1 MYRIPS
7 TLNGDLDYT
16 QSLIDQFKTGE
27 IQAGQLKSNRVPMG
41 IYEQR
46 KNQHY
51 MLRLRCAGGLVT
63 PEQLA
68 KIAFVGHQLST
79 SHLHVT
85 TRQEIQI
92 HNVDIEDAIP
102 ALKKLEKVGISS
114 AGGGGNTVRNMMVD
128 DRSGLTADE
137 EFDVYP
143 YVEELTS
150 RLIAE
155 KDSFT
160 MPRKYKVA
168 IDTSVA
174 TANYSY
180 IADLGLQARIKDGQR
195 GFRVLIAGSAASNAH
210 TGWEVFDFLPEK
222 DLYRAAKA
230 LKNWFHKYGN
240 RRNRHKARMRYV
252 FYKYGTEEAKRLY
265 LEEFEEL
272 KKDGSIDFEASAL
285 PLEHHKPSF
294 SPLGEKE
301 VKSEERRVKNSNP
314 LGVPADLQSDGKQG
328 TSKNEIIDVEAFETW
343 KRRYAHK
350 QTNAEGLKENLWYAY
365 IPLRHGN
372 NSTDFFAEVAEYL
385 GNYGNDV
392 IRFTKKEQIQV
403 RNIPEEYLTNIYAF
417 FKKLGVYQI
426 DYPVVVTN
434 LTCCTGADTCR
445 LGICLPKGAID
456 GIAKQLLDSDLNLD
470 AIPDFELRMNGCTNI
485 CALATWGDLGFS
497 GRVGRV
503 GDDPYPAYTIWLP
516 VKGKHEIDLQQG
528 YIAAKKIP
536 AFVEDYLRDVI
547 AEQANYADY
556 YEYVAK
562 RGVNIVKDLIAKY
575 KEVAPYSEK
584 PDTFFD
590 FGDDEKFSLIK
601 YGKAECSAGL
611 FDIIEIDQDTIREK
625 RKEVEQ
631 LLENTPQGVPAD
643 LQSAG
648 KQAISGGSKVPA
660 DLKSDGKQGT
670 SKIEKLLHDIV
681 FSENRMLLVT
691 RGLDPRTDEDVYQ
704 GFEKEFIAAGIIP
717 QKFKVLTEKAR
728 NNESLI
734 SEKPLIDELAD
745 LLNDL
750 YQNMDDS
757 LQFKLPA
764 AQSPTDN
771 TDNTDSKEKSAES
784 AKSARPKNGSEKEE
798 KSVSSV
804 KSVGQKTGS
813 EKEEKSVSSVK
824 SVGQKNTSE
833 KEQKS
838 VSSVKSARQ
847 KNTSE
852 KEQKSSAGE
861 PEAISPDVKK
871 DFRGVMCPM
880 NFVKT
885 KIALTPMQSG
895 QILEILLDDGAPI
908 ENVPGSVKNE
918 GHTILST
925 EKVENYWKV
934 LIKKK

>member
-16 QSLIDQFKTGE
+16 QSLIDQFKAGE

-272 KKDGSIDFEASAL
+272 KKDGSIDFEAPAL
-285 PLEHHKPSF
+285 PLEHHKPNF
-294 SPLGEKE
+294 PPLKA
-301 VKSEERRVKNSNP
+301 P
-314 LGVPADLQSDGKQG
+314 TD
-328 TSKNEIIDVEAFETW
+328 FETW

-456 GIAKQLLDSDLNLD
+456 GIAKQLLNSNLNLD

-503 GDDPYPAYTIWLP
+503 GDAPYPAYTIWLP

-547 AEQANYADY
+547 AEQTNYADY
-556 YEYVAK
+556 YDYVAK
-562 RGVNIVKDLIAKY
+562 RGVNIVKELIAKY
-575 KEVAPYSEK
+575 KEVAPYSEE

-625 RKEVEQ
+625 RKEVE
-631 LLENTPQGVPAD
+631 LLMGNIPQGVPAD
-643 LQSAG
+643 LQS
-648 KQAISGGSKVPA
+648 
-660 DLKSDGKQGT
+660 DGKQET

-717 QKFKVLTEKAR
+717 QKFKVLTDKAR
-728 NNESLI
+728 NSESLI
-734 SEKPLIDELAD
+734 AEKPLIDELAN

-757 LQFKLPA
+757 LQFKFPA
-764 AQSPTDN
+764 VQSPTDF

-784 AKSARPKNGSEKEE
+784 NSEEEESVSFVKSA
-798 KSVSSV
+798 
-804 KSVGQKTGS
+804 GQKNRS
-813 EKEEKSVSSVK
+813 EDEEKSVSSVK

-833 KEQKS
+833 NE
-838 VSSVKSARQ
+838 
-847 KNTSE
+847 E
-852 KEQKSSAGE
+852 KESAE
-861 PEAISPDVKK
+861 SAAISPDVKK

-895 QILEILLDDGAPI
+895 QILEVLLDDGAPI

>member
-16 QSLIDQFKTGE
+16 QSLIDQFKAGE

-265 LEEFEEL
+265 LEDFEEL
-272 KKDGSIDFEASAL
+272 KKDGSIDFEAPAL

-294 SPLGEKE
+294 SPLSEKE
-301 VKSEERRVKNSNP
+301 VKSEERRVNNS
-314 LGVPADLQSDGKQG
+314 SDFFD
-328 TSKNEIIDVEAFETW
+328 SEAFETW

-456 GIAKQLLDSDLNLD
+456 GIAKQLLNSNLNLD

-556 YEYVAK
+556 YDYVAK
-562 RGVNIVKDLIAKY
+562 RGVNIVKELIAKY
-575 KEVAPYSEK
+575 KEVAPYSEE

-625 RKEVEQ
+625 RKEVE
-631 LLENTPQGVPAD
+631 LLMGNTPQGVPAD
-643 LQSAG
+643 LQSDG
-648 KQAISGGSKVPA
+648 KQAI
-660 DLKSDGKQGT
+660 

-691 RGLDPRTDEDVYQ
+691 RGLDPRTDEDVYN

-717 QKFKVLTEKAR
+717 QKFKVLTDKAR

-734 SEKPLIDELAD
+734 EQKPLIDELAD

-757 LQFKLPA
+757 LQFKLTA
-764 AQSPTDN
+764 
-771 TDNTDSKEKSAES
+771 EKTPVEQVA
-784 AKSARPKNGSEKEE
+784 EE
-798 KSVSSV
+798 KNA
-804 KSVGQKTGS
+804 
-813 EKEEKSVSSVK
+813 EEKAPTEQVSE
-824 SVGQKNTSE
+824 E
-833 KEQKS
+833 KAPAEKA
-838 VSSVKSARQ
+838 SAAEE
-847 KNTSE
+847 TE
-852 KEQKSSAGE
+852 T
-861 PEAISPDVKK
+861 IVPDVKK
-871 DFRGVMCPM
+871 DFRSVMCPM

>member
-16 QSLIDQFKTGE
+16 QSLIDQFKAGE

-63 PEQLA
+63 PKQLA

-265 LEEFEEL
+265 LEEFKEL
-272 KKDGSIDFEASAL
+272 KKDGSIDFKAPAL
-285 PLEHHKPSF
+285 PLEHHKPNF
-294 SPLGEKE
+294 PPLKA
-301 VKSEERRVKNSNP
+301 P
-314 LGVPADLQSDGKQG
+314 TD
-328 TSKNEIIDVEAFETW
+328 FETW

-456 GIAKQLLDSDLNLD
+456 GIAKQLLNSNLNLD

-556 YEYVAK
+556 YDYVAK

-575 KEVAPYSEK
+575 KEVAPYSEE

-625 RKEVEQ
+625 RKEVE
-631 LLENTPQGVPAD
+631 LLMKNIPQGVSAD
-643 LQSAG
+643 LQADG
-648 KQAISGGSKVPA
+648 KQA
-660 DLKSDGKQGT
+660 T

-691 RGLDPRTDEDVYQ
+691 RGLDPRTDEDVYN

-717 QKFKVLTEKAR
+717 QKFKVLTDKAR

-734 SEKPLIDELAD
+734 EQKPLIDELAD

-764 AQSPTDN
+764 
-771 TDNTDSKEKSAES
+771 EKTPVEQVA
-784 AKSARPKNGSEKEE
+784 EE
-798 KSVSSV
+798 KNA
-804 KSVGQKTGS
+804 
-813 EKEEKSVSSVK
+813 EEKAPAEQVSE
-824 SVGQKNTSE
+824 E
-833 KEQKS
+833 KAPAEKA
-838 VSSVKSARQ
+838 SAAEE
-847 KNTSE
+847 TE
-852 KEQKSSAGE
+852 T
-861 PEAISPDVKK
+861 IVPDVKK

>member
-16 QSLIDQFKTGE
+16 QSLIDQFKAGE

-265 LEEFEEL
+265 LEEFKEL
-272 KKDGSIDFEASAL
+272 KKDGSIDFEAPAL
-285 PLEHHKPSF
+285 PLEHHKPNF
-294 SPLGEKE
+294 PPLKA
-301 VKSEERRVKNSNP
+301 P
-314 LGVPADLQSDGKQG
+314 TD
-328 TSKNEIIDVEAFETW
+328 FETW

-456 GIAKQLLDSDLNLD
+456 GIAKQLLNSDLNLD

-556 YEYVAK
+556 YDYVAK
-562 RGVNIVKDLIAKY
+562 RGVDIVKELIAKY
-575 KEVAPYSEK
+575 KEVAPYSEE

-625 RKEVEQ
+625 RKEVE
-631 LLENTPQGVPAD
+631 LLMGNIPLGVTAD
-643 LQSAG
+643 LQS
-648 KQAISGGSKVPA
+648 
-660 DLKSDGKQGT
+660 DGKQNTG
-670 SKIEKLLHDIV
+670 KIEKLLHDIV

-691 RGLDPRTDEDVYQ
+691 RGLDPRTDEDVYN

-717 QKFKVLTEKAR
+717 QKFKVLTDKAR

-734 SEKPLIDELAD
+734 EQKPLIDELAD

-764 AQSPTDN
+764 
-771 TDNTDSKEKSAES
+771 EKTPVEQDA
-784 AKSARPKNGSEKEE
+784 EE
-798 KSVSSV
+798 KNA
-804 KSVGQKTGS
+804 
-813 EKEEKSVSSVK
+813 EEKAPAEQVSE
-824 SVGQKNTSE
+824 E
-833 KEQKS
+833 KAPAEKA
-838 VSSVKSARQ
+838 SAAEE
-847 KNTSE
+847 TE
-852 KEQKSSAGE
+852 TIA
-861 PEAISPDVKK
+861 PDVKK

>member
-16 QSLIDQFKTGE
+16 QSLIDQFKAGE

-272 KKDGSIDFEASAL
+272 KKDGSIDFEAPAL
-285 PLEHHKPSF
+285 PLEHHKPNF
-294 SPLGEKE
+294 PPLKA
-301 VKSEERRVKNSNP
+301 P
-314 LGVPADLQSDGKQG
+314 TD
-328 TSKNEIIDVEAFETW
+328 FETW
-343 KRRYAHK
+343 KHRYAHK

-575 KEVAPYSEK
+575 KEIAPYSEE

-631 LLENTPQGVPAD
+631 LL
-643 LQSAG
+643 
-648 KQAISGGSKVPA
+648 
-660 DLKSDGKQGT
+660 SDGKQNT
-670 SKIEKLLHDIV
+670 DKIEKLLHDIV

-691 RGLDPRTDEDVYQ
+691 RGLDPRTDEDVYN

-717 QKFKVLTEKAR
+717 QKFKVLTDKAR

-734 SEKPLIDELAD
+734 EQKPLIDELAD
-745 LLNDL
+745 LLNNL

-764 AQSPTDN
+764 
-771 TDNTDSKEKSAES
+771 EKTPVEQVS
-784 AKSARPKNGSEKEE
+784 EE
-798 KSVSSV
+798 KAPA
-804 KSVGQKTGS
+804 
-813 EKEEKSVSSVK
+813 EKASAAEETETFV
-824 SVGQKNTSE
+824 
-833 KEQKS
+833 
-838 VSSVKSARQ
+838 
-847 KNTSE
+847 
-852 KEQKSSAGE
+852 
-861 PEAISPDVKK
+861 PDVKK

>member
-16 QSLIDQFKTGE
+16 QSLIDQFKAGE

-150 RLIAE
+150 RLIDE

-272 KKDGSIDFEASAL
+272 KKDGSIDFEAPAL
-285 PLEHHKPSF
+285 PLEHHKPGF
-294 SPLGEKE
+294 SPLSEKEVKSGLKE
-301 VKSEERRVKNSNP
+301 VKSEERRVNNS
-314 LGVPADLQSDGKQG
+314 SDFFD
-328 TSKNEIIDVEAFETW
+328 SEAFETW

-456 GIAKQLLDSDLNLD
+456 GIAKQLLNSDLNLD

-503 GDDPYPAYTIWLP
+503 GDDPYPAYTVWLP
-516 VKGKHEIDLQQG
+516 TKGKHEIDLQQG

-562 RGVNIVKDLIAKY
+562 RGVNIVKELIAKY
-575 KEVAPYSEK
+575 KEIAPYSEE

-631 LLENTPQGVPAD
+631 LLSEGKQAVPAD
-643 LQSAG
+643 L
-648 KQAISGGSKVPA
+648 P
-660 DLKSDGKQGT
+660 SDGKQNT

-691 RGLDPRTDEDVYQ
+691 RGLDPRTDEDVYH

-717 QKFKVLTEKAR
+717 QKFKVLTDKAR

-764 AQSPTDN
+764 ALSPTDFTDN
-771 TDNTDSKEKSAES
+771 TDNTDLKGKSAES
-784 AKSARPKNGSEKEE
+784 AKSARPKNGSEN
-798 KSVSSV
+798 
-804 KSVGQKTGS
+804 
-813 EKEEKSVSSVK
+813 EEKSVSSVK
-824 SVGQKNTSE
+824 SVGQKNGSE
-833 KEQKS
+833 ISQDE
-838 VSSVKSARQ
+838 
-847 KNTSE
+847 
-852 KEQKSSAGE
+852 SAGE
-861 PEAISPDVKK
+861 SALSPDVKK

-934 LIKKK
+934 LIRKK

>member
-1 MYRIPS
+1 
-7 TLNGDLDYT
+7 
-16 QSLIDQFKTGE
+16 
-27 IQAGQLKSNRVPMG
+27 
-41 IYEQR
+41 
-46 KNQHY
+46 
-51 MLRLRCAGGLVT
+51 
-63 PEQLA
+63 
-68 KIAFVGHQLST
+68 
-79 SHLHVT
+79 
-85 TRQEIQI
+85 
-92 HNVDIEDAIP
+92 
-102 ALKKLEKVGISS
+102 
-114 AGGGGNTVRNMMVD
+114 
-128 DRSGLTADE
+128 
-137 EFDVYP
+137 
-143 YVEELTS
+143 
-150 RLIAE
+150 
-155 KDSFT
+155 
-160 MPRKYKVA
+160 
-168 IDTSVA
+168 
-174 TANYSY
+174 
-180 IADLGLQARIKDGQR
+180 
-195 GFRVLIAGSAASNAH
+195 
-210 TGWEVFDFLPEK
+210 
-222 DLYRAAKA
+222 
-230 LKNWFHKYGN
+230 
-240 RRNRHKARMRYV
+240 MRYV

-272 KKDGSIDFEASAL
+272 KKDGSIDFEAPAL

-294 SPLGEKE
+294 SPLDA
-301 VKSEERRVKNSNP
+301 P
-314 LGVPADLQSDGKQG
+314 TD
-328 TSKNEIIDVEAFETW
+328 FETW

-536 AFVEDYLRDVI
+536 AFVVDYLRDVI

-556 YEYVAK
+556 YDYVAK

-575 KEVAPYSEK
+575 KEVAPYSEE

-631 LLENTPQGVPAD
+631 LED
-643 LQSAG
+643 
-648 KQAISGGSKVPA
+648 
-660 DLKSDGKQGT
+660 T

-691 RGLDPRTDEDVYQ
+691 RGLDPRTDDDVYN

-717 QKFKVLTEKAR
+717 KKFKVLTDKAR

-764 AQSPTDN
+764 AQSPTDF

-784 AKSARPKNGSEKEE
+784 ARP
-798 KSVSSV
+798 
-804 KSVGQKTGS
+804 KTGS
-813 EKEEKSVSSVK
+813 ENEEKSVSSVK

-833 KEQKS
+833 
-838 VSSVKSARQ
+838 
-847 KNTSE
+847 N
-852 KEQKSSAGE
+852 EQKSSAGE
-861 PEAISPDVKK
+861 PETISPDVKK

>member
-7 TLNGDLDYT
+7 TLKGDLDYT
-16 QSLIDQFKTGE
+16 QSLIDQFKAGE

-63 PEQLA
+63 PKQLA

-92 HNVDIEDAIP
+92 HNVDIEDAVP
-102 ALKKLEKVGISS
+102 ALRKLEKIGISS

-128 DRSGLTADE
+128 DQSGLTAEE

-168 IDTSVA
+168 IDTSVD

-180 IADLGLQARIKDGQR
+180 IADLGLQARIKDGKR

-265 LEEFEEL
+265 LEEFEAL
-272 KKDGSIDFEASAL
+272 KKDPSIDFVAPAL

-301 VKSEERRVKNSNP
+301 GNNANTYFDR
-314 LGVPADLQSDGKQG
+314 
-328 TSKNEIIDVEAFETW
+328 EAFATW

-403 RNIPEEYLTNIYAF
+403 RNIPEEYLPDIYSF
-417 FKKLGVYQI
+417 FKKLGVYQV

-456 GIAKQLLDSDLNLD
+456 AIAKQLLNSDLNLD
-470 AIPDFELRMNGCTNI
+470 TIPDFELRMNGCTNI

-503 GDDPYPAYTIWLP
+503 GDDPYPAYTVWLP

-547 AEQANYADY
+547 QEQANYADY
-556 YEYVAK
+556 YDYVAK
-562 RGVNIVKDLIAKY
+562 RGAGFIKKLIAKY
-575 KEVAPYSEK
+575 KEIAPFTEE
-584 PDTFFD
+584 PDTFYD

-625 RKEVEQ
+625 LGEIDKI
-631 LLENTPQGVPAD
+631 LGND
-643 LQSAG
+643 
-648 KQAISGGSKVPA
+648 
-660 DLKSDGKQGT
+660 KSHTDHTNLTDIVNEEDAK
-670 SKIEKLLHDIV
+670 KIEKLLHDIV

-691 RGLDPRTDEDVYQ
+691 RGLDPRTDENVYQ
-704 GFEKEFIAAGIIP
+704 GFEKKFIGAGIIP

-728 NNESLI
+728 NNNSLI
-734 SEKPLIDELAD
+734 AEKPLIDELAQ

-757 LQFKLPA
+757 LQFKLPSDSS
-764 AQSPTDN
+764 QTDAK
-771 TDNTDSKEKSAES
+771 DSKEKDNQ
-784 AKSARPKNGSEKEE
+784 KEK
-798 KSVSSV
+798 SV
-804 KSVGQKTGS
+804 KSVCVS
-813 EKEEKSVSSVK
+813 ESKNANDKSVSSVK
-824 SVGQKNTSE
+824 SVGQKNGSENEE
-833 KEQKS
+833 KE
-838 VSSVKSARQ
+838 SA
-847 KNTSE
+847 E
-852 KEQKSSAGE
+852 SA
-861 PEAISPDVKK
+861 AISPDVKK

-885 KIALTPMQSG
+885 KIALTPMKSG

-908 ENVPGSVKNE
+908 ENVPGSVKGE

-925 EKVENYWKV
+925 EKIENYWKV
-934 LIKKK
+934 LIRKK

>member
-16 QSLIDQFKTGE
+16 QSLIDQFKAGE

-272 KKDGSIDFEASAL
+272 KKDGSIDFEAPAL
-285 PLEHHKPSF
+285 PLEHHKPNF
-294 SPLGEKE
+294 
-301 VKSEERRVKNSNP
+301 
-314 LGVPADLQSDGKQG
+314 PALKAPTD
-328 TSKNEIIDVEAFETW
+328 FETW

-456 GIAKQLLDSDLNLD
+456 GIAKQLLNSNLNLD

-547 AEQANYADY
+547 AEQTNYADY
-556 YEYVAK
+556 YDYVAK
-562 RGVNIVKDLIAKY
+562 RGVNIVKELIAKY
-575 KEVAPYSEK
+575 KEVAPYSEE

-625 RKEVEQ
+625 RKEVE
-631 LLENTPQGVPAD
+631 LLMGNIPQGVPAD
-643 LQSAG
+643 LQSDG
-648 KQAISGGSKVPA
+648 KQA
-660 DLKSDGKQGT
+660 T

-691 RGLDPRTDEDVYQ
+691 RGLDPRTDEDVYN

-717 QKFKVLTEKAR
+717 QKFKVLTDKAR

-734 SEKPLIDELAD
+734 EQKPLIDELAD

-764 AQSPTDN
+764 
-771 TDNTDSKEKSAES
+771 EKTPVEQVV
-784 AKSARPKNGSEKEE
+784 EE
-798 KSVSSV
+798 KNA
-804 KSVGQKTGS
+804 
-813 EKEEKSVSSVK
+813 EEKAPAEQVSE
-824 SVGQKNTSE
+824 E
-833 KEQKS
+833 KAPAEKA
-838 VSSVKSARQ
+838 SAAEE
-847 KNTSE
+847 TE
-852 KEQKSSAGE
+852 T
-861 PEAISPDVKK
+861 IVPDVKK

>member
-7 TLNGDLDYT
+7 TLKGDLDYT
-16 QSLIDQFKTGE
+16 QSLIDQFKAGE
-27 IQAGQLKSNRVPMG
+27 IQTGQLKSNRVPMG

-63 PEQLA
+63 PKQLA

-92 HNVDIEDAIP
+92 HNVDIEDAVP
-102 ALKKLEKVGISS
+102 ALRKLEKIGISS

-128 DRSGLTADE
+128 DRSGLTAEE

-168 IDTSVA
+168 IDTSVD

-180 IADLGLQARIKDGQR
+180 IADLGLQARIKDGKR

-265 LEEFEEL
+265 LEEFEAL
-272 KKDGSIDFEASAL
+272 KKDPSIDFVAPAL

-301 VKSEERRVKNSNP
+301 GNHASTYFDR
-314 LGVPADLQSDGKQG
+314 
-328 TSKNEIIDVEAFETW
+328 EAFETW

-403 RNIPEEYLTNIYAF
+403 RNIPEEYLPDIYSF
-417 FKKLGVYQI
+417 FKKLGVYQV

-456 GIAKQLLDSDLNLD
+456 AIAKQLLSSDLNLD
-470 AIPDFELRMNGCTNI
+470 TIPDFELRMNGCTNI

-503 GDDPYPAYTIWLP
+503 GDDPYPAYTVWLP
-516 VKGKHEIDLQQG
+516 VNGKHEIDLQQG

-547 AEQANYADY
+547 QEQANYADY
-556 YEYVAK
+556 YDYVAK
-562 RGVNIVKDLIAKY
+562 RGAGFIKELIAKY
-575 KEVAPYSEK
+575 KEIAPFTEE
-584 PDTFFD
+584 PDTFYD

-625 RKEVEQ
+625 LGEIDKI
-631 LLENTPQGVPAD
+631 LGDDKSHTD
-643 LQSAG
+643 LTNLTDIVNEEDA
-648 KQAISGGSKVPA
+648 K
-660 DLKSDGKQGT
+660 
-670 SKIEKLLHDIV
+670 KIEKLLHDIV

-691 RGLDPRTDEDVYQ
+691 RGQDPRTDEDVYN

-728 NNESLI
+728 NNNSLI
-734 SEKPLIDELAD
+734 AEKPLIDELAQ

-757 LQFKLPA
+757 LQFKLSSDSS
-764 AQSPTDN
+764 QTDAK
-771 TDNTDSKEKSAES
+771 DSKEKDNQ
-784 AKSARPKNGSEKEE
+784 KE
-798 KSVSSV
+798 KSVESV
-804 KSVGQKTGS
+804 KSVCVS
-813 EKEEKSVSSVK
+813 ESKNANDKSVSSVK
-824 SVGQKNTSE
+824 SVGQKNGSENEE
-833 KEQKS
+833 KE
-838 VSSVKSARQ
+838 SA
-847 KNTSE
+847 E
-852 KEQKSSAGE
+852 SA
-861 PEAISPDVKK
+861 AISPDVKK

-908 ENVPGSVKNE
+908 ENVPGSVKGE

-925 EKVENYWKV
+925 EKIENYWKV
-934 LIKKK
+934 LIRKK

>member
-16 QSLIDQFKTGE
+16 QSLIDQFKAGE

-265 LEEFEEL
+265 LNEFEEL
-272 KKDGSIDFEASAL
+272 KKDGSIDFEAPAL
-285 PLEHHKPSF
+285 PLEHHKPNF
-294 SPLGEKE
+294 PPLKT
-301 VKSEERRVKNSNP
+301 P
-314 LGVPADLQSDGKQG
+314 TD
-328 TSKNEIIDVEAFETW
+328 FETW

-456 GIAKQLLDSDLNLD
+456 GIAKQLLNSNLNLD

-556 YEYVAK
+556 YDYVAK

-575 KEVAPYSEK
+575 KEVAPYSEE

-625 RKEVEQ
+625 RKEVE
-631 LLENTPQGVPAD
+631 LLMGNIPQGAPAD
-643 LQSAG
+643 LQSDG
-648 KQAISGGSKVPA
+648 KQA
-660 DLKSDGKQGT
+660 T
-670 SKIEKLLHDIV
+670 SKIEKLLHNIV

-691 RGLDPRTDEDVYQ
+691 RGLDPRTDEDVYN

-717 QKFKVLTEKAR
+717 QKFKVLTNKAR

-734 SEKPLIDELAD
+734 AEKPLIDELAD

-764 AQSPTDN
+764 VQSPTDF
-771 TDNTDSKEKSAES
+771 TDNTDSKGKSA
-784 AKSARPKNGSEKEE
+784 
-798 KSVSSV
+798 
-804 KSVGQKTGS
+804 GQKNRS

-824 SVGQKNTSE
+824 SVGQKNTNE
-833 KEQKS
+833 NEQK
-838 VSSVKSARQ
+838 
-847 KNTSE
+847 T
-852 KEQKSSAGE
+852 SAGE

>member
-16 QSLIDQFKTGE
+16 QSLIDQFKAGE

-272 KKDGSIDFEASAL
+272 KKDGSIDFEAPAL
-285 PLEHHKPSF
+285 PLEHHKPNF
-294 SPLGEKE
+294 PPLKA
-301 VKSEERRVKNSNP
+301 P
-314 LGVPADLQSDGKQG
+314 TD
-328 TSKNEIIDVEAFETW
+328 FETW

-417 FKKLGVYQI
+417 FKKLGIYQI

-456 GIAKQLLDSDLNLD
+456 GIAKQLLNSNLNLD

-556 YEYVAK
+556 YDYVAK
-562 RGVNIVKDLIAKY
+562 RGVNIVKELIAKY
-575 KEVAPYSEK
+575 KEVAPYSEE

-625 RKEVEQ
+625 RKEME
-631 LLENTPQGVPAD
+631 LLMENIPQGVPAD
-643 LQSAG
+643 LQSDG
-648 KQAISGGSKVPA
+648 KQA
-660 DLKSDGKQGT
+660 T

-691 RGLDPRTDEDVYQ
+691 RGLDPRTDEDVYN
-704 GFEKEFIAAGIIP
+704 GFVKEFIAAGIIP
-717 QKFKVLTEKAR
+717 QKFKVLTDKAR

-734 SEKPLIDELAD
+734 EQKPLIDELAD

-764 AQSPTDN
+764 VQSPTDF
-771 TDNTDSKEKSAES
+771 TDNTDSKGKSA
-784 AKSARPKNGSEKEE
+784 
-798 KSVSSV
+798 
-804 KSVGQKTGS
+804 GQKNRS
-813 EKEEKSVSSVK
+813 EDEEKSVSSVK

-833 KEQKS
+833 
-838 VSSVKSARQ
+838 
-847 KNTSE
+847 N
-852 KEQKSSAGE
+852 EQKSSAGE
-861 PEAISPDVKK
+861 PEAVSPDVKK

>member
-7 TLNGDLDYT
+7 TLKGDLDYT
-16 QSLIDQFKTGE
+16 QSLIDQFKAGE

-92 HNVDIEDAIP
+92 HNVDIEDAVP
-102 ALKKLEKVGISS
+102 ALRKLEKIGISS

-128 DRSGLTADE
+128 DRSGLTAEE

-168 IDTSVA
+168 IDTSVD

-180 IADLGLQARIKDGQR
+180 IADLGLQARIKDGKR

-265 LEEFEEL
+265 LEEFEAL
-272 KKDGSIDFEASAL
+272 KKDPSIDFEAPAL
-285 PLEHHKPSF
+285 PLEHYKPSF
-294 SPLGEKE
+294 SPLSEKE
-301 VKSEERRVKNSNP
+301 DKNAR
-314 LGVPADLQSDGKQG
+314 GYFDR
-328 TSKNEIIDVEAFETW
+328 EAFETW

-385 GNYGNDV
+385 ANYGNDV

-403 RNIPEEYLTNIYAF
+403 RNIPEEYLPNIYAF
-417 FKKLGVYQI
+417 FKKLGVYQV

-456 GIAKQLLDSDLNLD
+456 AIAKQLLSSDLNLD
-470 AIPDFELRMNGCTNI
+470 AIPNFELRMNGCTNI

-503 GDDPYPAYTIWLP
+503 GDDPYPAYTVWLP
-516 VKGKHEIDLQQG
+516 VKGKHELDLQQG

-547 AEQANYADY
+547 QEQPNYADY
-556 YEYVAK
+556 YDYVAK
-562 RGVNIVKDLIAKY
+562 RGAGFIKELIAKY
-575 KEVAPYSEK
+575 KEIAPFTEE
-584 PDTFFD
+584 PDTFYD

-625 RKEVEQ
+625 RKEVDQ
-631 LLENTPQGVPAD
+631 LLQDNT
-643 LQSAG
+643 LKESTSAN
-648 KQAISGGSKVPA
+648 QEQTNKV
-660 DLKSDGKQGT
+660 
-670 SKIEKLLHDIV
+670 EKLLHDIV

-704 GFEKEFIAAGIIP
+704 GFEKEFIGASIIP
-717 QKFKVLTEKAR
+717 QKFKILTDKAR

-734 SEKPLIDELAD
+734 EYKPLIDELAD

-764 AQSPTDN
+764 AQSSAVL
-771 TDNTDSKEKSAES
+771 TDSKEKSAS
-784 AKSARPKNGSEKEE
+784 SVKSVGKENASKTE
-798 KSVSSV
+798 AERSVSSV
-804 KSVGQKTGS
+804 KSVGKENAS
-813 EKEEKSVSSVK
+813 EKPQEKSA
-824 SVGQKNTSE
+824 GDTSC
-833 KEQKS
+833 
-838 VSSVKSARQ
+838 
-847 KNTSE
+847 
-852 KEQKSSAGE
+852 
-861 PEAISPDVKK
+861 IPDVKK

-908 ENVPGSVKNE
+908 ENVPGSVKGE

-925 EKVENYWKV
+925 EKIENYWKV
-934 LIKKK
+934 LIRKK

>member
-16 QSLIDQFKTGE
+16 QSLIDQFKAGE

-272 KKDGSIDFEASAL
+272 KKDGSIDFEAPAL
-285 PLEHHKPSF
+285 PLEHHKPGF
-294 SPLGEKE
+294 
-301 VKSEERRVKNSNP
+301 
-314 LGVPADLQSDGKQG
+314 PALKAPTD
-328 TSKNEIIDVEAFETW
+328 FETW

-456 GIAKQLLDSDLNLD
+456 GIAKQLLNSDLNLD

-536 AFVEDYLRDVI
+536 VFVEDYLRDVI

-556 YEYVAK
+556 YDYVAK
-562 RGVNIVKDLIAKY
+562 RGVNIVKELIAKY
-575 KEVAPYSEK
+575 KEVAPYSEE

-631 LLENTPQGVPAD
+631 LLGNTPQGVPAD
-643 LQSAG
+643 LQSDG
-648 KQAISGGSKVPA
+648 KQA
-660 DLKSDGKQGT
+660 T

-691 RGLDPRTDEDVYQ
+691 RGLDPRTDEDVYN

-717 QKFKVLTEKAR
+717 QKFKVLTDKAR

-734 SEKPLIDELAD
+734 AEKPLIDELAD

-764 AQSPTDN
+764 VQSPTDF
-771 TDNTDSKEKSAES
+771 TDNTNSKEKSVESNSDEEKSAES
-784 AKSARPKNGSEKEE
+784 ARLKNRSENEE
-798 KSVSSV
+798 ESVSSV
-804 KSVGQKTGS
+804 KSVGQKSRS
-813 EKEEKSVSSVK
+813 E
-824 SVGQKNTSE
+824 N
-833 KEQKS
+833 
-838 VSSVKSARQ
+838 
-847 KNTSE
+847 
-852 KEQKSSAGE
+852 EQKSSAGE

-934 LIKKK
+934 LIRKK

>member
-16 QSLIDQFKTGE
+16 QSLIDQFKAGE

-272 KKDGSIDFEASAL
+272 KKDGSIDFEAPAL
-285 PLEHHKPSF
+285 PLEHHKPNF
-294 SPLGEKE
+294 PPLKA
-301 VKSEERRVKNSNP
+301 P
-314 LGVPADLQSDGKQG
+314 TD
-328 TSKNEIIDVEAFETW
+328 FETW

-456 GIAKQLLDSDLNLD
+456 GIAKQLLNSDLNLD

-556 YEYVAK
+556 YDYVAK

-575 KEVAPYSEK
+575 KEVAPYSEE

-625 RKEVEQ
+625 RKEVE
-631 LLENTPQGVPAD
+631 LLMGNTPQGVPAD
-643 LQSAG
+643 LQS
-648 KQAISGGSKVPA
+648 
-660 DLKSDGKQGT
+660 DGKQET

-691 RGLDPRTDEDVYQ
+691 RGLDPRTDEDVYN

-717 QKFKVLTEKAR
+717 QKFKVLTDKAR

-734 SEKPLIDELAD
+734 EQKPLIDELAD

-757 LQFKLPA
+757 LQFKLTA
-764 AQSPTDN
+764 
-771 TDNTDSKEKSAES
+771 EKTPVEQVA
-784 AKSARPKNGSEKEE
+784 EE
-798 KSVSSV
+798 KAA
-804 KSVGQKTGS
+804 
-813 EKEEKSVSSVK
+813 EEKTPAEQVSE
-824 SVGQKNTSE
+824 E
-833 KEQKS
+833 KAPAEKA
-838 VSSVKSARQ
+838 SAAEE
-847 KNTSE
+847 TE
-852 KEQKSSAGE
+852 T
-861 PEAISPDVKK
+861 IVPDVKK

>member
-16 QSLIDQFKTGE
+16 QSLIDQFKAGE

-272 KKDGSIDFEASAL
+272 KKDGSIDFKAPAL
-285 PLEHHKPSF
+285 PLEHHKPNF
-294 SPLGEKE
+294 PPLKA
-301 VKSEERRVKNSNP
+301 P
-314 LGVPADLQSDGKQG
+314 TD
-328 TSKNEIIDVEAFETW
+328 FETW

-456 GIAKQLLDSDLNLD
+456 GIAKQLLNSNLNLD

-503 GDDPYPAYTIWLP
+503 GDAPYPAYTIWLP

-556 YEYVAK
+556 YDYVAK
-562 RGVNIVKDLIAKY
+562 RGVNIVKELIAKY
-575 KEVAPYSEK
+575 KEVAPYSEE

-625 RKEVEQ
+625 RKEVE
-631 LLENTPQGVPAD
+631 LLMGNIPQGVPTD
-643 LQSAG
+643 LQ
-648 KQAISGGSKVPA
+648 
-660 DLKSDGKQGT
+660 SDGKQAT

-691 RGLDPRTDEDVYQ
+691 RGLDPRTDEDVYN

-717 QKFKVLTEKAR
+717 QKFKVLTDKAR

-734 SEKPLIDELAD
+734 EQKPLIDELAD

-764 AQSPTDN
+764 
-771 TDNTDSKEKSAES
+771 EKTPVEQVA
-784 AKSARPKNGSEKEE
+784 EE
-798 KSVSSV
+798 K
-804 KSVGQKTGS
+804 TA
-813 EKEEKSVSSVK
+813 EEKAPAEQVSE
-824 SVGQKNTSE
+824 E
-833 KEQKS
+833 KAPAEKA
-838 VSSVKSARQ
+838 SAAEE
-847 KNTSE
+847 TE
-852 KEQKSSAGE
+852 T
-861 PEAISPDVKK
+861 IVPDVKK

>member
-16 QSLIDQFKTGE
+16 QSLIDQFKAGE

-272 KKDGSIDFEASAL
+272 KKDGSIDFEAPVL
-285 PLEHHKPSF
+285 PLEHHKPNF
-294 SPLGEKE
+294 
-301 VKSEERRVKNSNP
+301 
-314 LGVPADLQSDGKQG
+314 PALKAPTD
-328 TSKNEIIDVEAFETW
+328 FETW

-456 GIAKQLLDSDLNLD
+456 GIAKQLLNSDLNLD

-516 VKGKHEIDLQQG
+516 TKGKHEIDLQQG

-562 RGVNIVKDLIAKY
+562 RGVNIVKELIAKY
-575 KEVAPYSEK
+575 KEIAPYSEE

-631 LLENTPQGVPAD
+631 LLSE
-643 LQSAG
+643 G
-648 KQAISGGSKVPA
+648 KQDTA
-660 DLKSDGKQGT
+660 
-670 SKIEKLLHDIV
+670 KIEKLLHDIV

-691 RGLDPRTDEDVYQ
+691 RGLDPRTDDDVYN

-717 QKFKVLTEKAR
+717 QKFKILTNKAR
-728 NNESLI
+728 SNESLMA
-734 SEKPLIDELAD
+734 EKPLIDELAD

-764 AQSPTDN
+764 VQNPTDN
-771 TDNTDSKEKSAES
+771 TDNTDSKEKSA
-784 AKSARPKNGSEKEE
+784 
-798 KSVSSV
+798 
-804 KSVGQKTGS
+804 GQKNRS

-824 SVGQKNTSE
+824 SVGQKNTNE
-833 KEQKS
+833 
-838 VSSVKSARQ
+838 
-847 KNTSE
+847 N
-852 KEQKSSAGE
+852 EQKSSAGE
-861 PEAISPDVKK
+861 PGATSPDVKK

-934 LIKKK
+934 LIRKK

>member
-7 TLNGDLDYT
+7 TLKGDLDYT
-16 QSLIDQFKTGE
+16 QSLIDQFKAGE

-63 PEQLA
+63 PKQLA

-92 HNVDIEDAIP
+92 HNVDIEDAVP
-102 ALKKLEKVGISS
+102 ALRKLEKIGISS

-128 DRSGLTADE
+128 DRSGLTAEE

-168 IDTSVA
+168 IDTSVD

-180 IADLGLQARIKDGQR
+180 IADLGLQARIKDGKR

-265 LEEFEEL
+265 LEEFEAL
-272 KKDGSIDFEASAL
+272 KKDPSIDFVAPAL

-294 SPLGEKE
+294 SPLEEKE
-301 VKSEERRVKNSNP
+301 GNNASTYFDR
-314 LGVPADLQSDGKQG
+314 
-328 TSKNEIIDVEAFETW
+328 EAFETW

-372 NSTDFFAEVAEYL
+372 HSTDFFAEVAEYL

-403 RNIPEEYLTNIYAF
+403 RNIPEEYLPDIYAF
-417 FKKLGVYQI
+417 FKKLGVYQV

-456 GIAKQLLDSDLNLD
+456 AIAKQLLSSDLNLD
-470 AIPDFELRMNGCTNI
+470 TIPDFELRMNGCTNI

-503 GDDPYPAYTIWLP
+503 GDDPYPAYTVWLP

-547 AEQANYADY
+547 QEQANYADY
-556 YEYVAK
+556 YDYVAK
-562 RGVNIVKDLIAKY
+562 RGAGFIKELIAKY
-575 KEVAPYSEK
+575 KEIAPFTEE
-584 PDTFFD
+584 PDTFYD

-625 RKEVEQ
+625 RKEVDQ
-631 LLENTPQGVPAD
+631 LLQDKTLKEST
-643 LQSAG
+643 SANQE
-648 KQAISGGSKVPA
+648 QANKV
-660 DLKSDGKQGT
+660 
-670 SKIEKLLHDIV
+670 EKLLHDIV

-704 GFEKEFIAAGIIP
+704 GFEKEFIGAGIIP

-728 NNESLI
+728 NNNSLI
-734 SEKPLIDELAD
+734 AEKPLIDELAQ

-757 LQFKLPA
+757 LQFKLSSDSS
-764 AQSPTDN
+764 QTDAK
-771 TDNTDSKEKSAES
+771 DSKEKDNQKEKSVKSVCVSES
-784 AKSARPKNGSEKEE
+784 KNAND

-804 KSVGQKTGS
+804 
-813 EKEEKSVSSVK
+813 
-824 SVGQKNTSE
+824 GQKNGSENEE
-833 KEQKS
+833 KE
-838 VSSVKSARQ
+838 SA
-847 KNTSE
+847 E
-852 KEQKSSAGE
+852 SA
-861 PEAISPDVKK
+861 AISPDVKK

-885 KIALTPMQSG
+885 KIALTPMKSG

-908 ENVPGSVKNE
+908 ENVPGSVKGE
-918 GHTILST
+918 GHTILSA
-925 EKVENYWKV
+925 EKIENYWKV
-934 LIKKK
+934 LIRKK

>member
-7 TLNGDLDYT
+7 TLNGDLNYT
-16 QSLIDQFKTGE
+16 QSLIDQFKAGE

-272 KKDGSIDFEASAL
+272 KKDGSIDFKAPAL
-285 PLEHHKPSF
+285 PLEHHKPNF
-294 SPLGEKE
+294 PPLKA
-301 VKSEERRVKNSNP
+301 P
-314 LGVPADLQSDGKQG
+314 TD
-328 TSKNEIIDVEAFETW
+328 FETW

-456 GIAKQLLDSDLNLD
+456 GIAKQLLNSNLNLD

-547 AEQANYADY
+547 AEQVNYADY
-556 YEYVAK
+556 YDYVAK
-562 RGVNIVKDLIAKY
+562 RGVNIVKELIAKY
-575 KEVAPYSEK
+575 KEVVPYSEE

-625 RKEVEQ
+625 RKEVE
-631 LLENTPQGVPAD
+631 LLMGNTPQGVPAD
-643 LQSAG
+643 LQSDG
-648 KQAISGGSKVPA
+648 KQAI
-660 DLKSDGKQGT
+660 

-691 RGLDPRTDEDVYQ
+691 RGLDPRTDEDVYN

-717 QKFKVLTEKAR
+717 QKFKVLTDKAR

-734 SEKPLIDELAD
+734 EQKPLIDELAD

-764 AQSPTDN
+764 
-771 TDNTDSKEKSAES
+771 EKTPVEQIA
-784 AKSARPKNGSEKEE
+784 EE
-798 KSVSSV
+798 KAPA
-804 KSVGQKTGS
+804 
-813 EKEEKSVSSVK
+813 EKASAAEETETIV
-824 SVGQKNTSE
+824 
-833 KEQKS
+833 
-838 VSSVKSARQ
+838 
-847 KNTSE
+847 
-852 KEQKSSAGE
+852 
-861 PEAISPDVKK
+861 PDVKK

>member
-16 QSLIDQFKTGE
+16 QSLIDQFKAGE

-272 KKDGSIDFEASAL
+272 KKDGSIDFEAPAL
-285 PLEHHKPSF
+285 PLEHHKPNF
-294 SPLGEKE
+294 PPLKA
-301 VKSEERRVKNSNP
+301 P
-314 LGVPADLQSDGKQG
+314 TD
-328 TSKNEIIDVEAFETW
+328 FETW

-456 GIAKQLLDSDLNLD
+456 GIAKQLLNSNLNLD

-503 GDDPYPAYTIWLP
+503 GDAPYPAYTIWLP

-556 YEYVAK
+556 YDYVAK
-562 RGVNIVKDLIAKY
+562 RGVNIVKELIAKY
-575 KEVAPYSEK
+575 KEVAPYSEE

-625 RKEVEQ
+625 RKEVE
-631 LLENTPQGVPAD
+631 LLMGNIPQGVPTD
-643 LQSAG
+643 LQ
-648 KQAISGGSKVPA
+648 
-660 DLKSDGKQGT
+660 SDGKQAT

-691 RGLDPRTDEDVYQ
+691 RGLDPRTDEDVYN

-717 QKFKVLTEKAR
+717 QKFKVLTDKAR

-734 SEKPLIDELAD
+734 EQKPLIDELAD

-764 AQSPTDN
+764 
-771 TDNTDSKEKSAES
+771 EKTPVEQVA
-784 AKSARPKNGSEKEE
+784 EE
-798 KSVSSV
+798 K
-804 KSVGQKTGS
+804 TA
-813 EKEEKSVSSVK
+813 EEKAPAEQVSE
-824 SVGQKNTSE
+824 E
-833 KEQKS
+833 KAPAEKA
-838 VSSVKSARQ
+838 SAAEE
-847 KNTSE
+847 TE
-852 KEQKSSAGE
+852 T
-861 PEAISPDVKK
+861 IVPDVKK

>member
-16 QSLIDQFKTGE
+16 QSLIDQFKAGE

-128 DRSGLTADE
+128 DQSGLTADE

-272 KKDGSIDFEASAL
+272 KKDDSIDFEAPAL

-294 SPLGEKE
+294 SPLDA
-301 VKSEERRVKNSNP
+301 P
-314 LGVPADLQSDGKQG
+314 TD
-328 TSKNEIIDVEAFETW
+328 FETW

-456 GIAKQLLDSDLNLD
+456 GIAKQLLNSDLNLD

-485 CALATWGDLGFS
+485 CALATWGNLGFS

-575 KEVAPYSEK
+575 KEVAPYSEE

-625 RKEVEQ
+625 RKEVES
-631 LLENTPQGVPAD
+631 LMGNTPQGVPED

-648 KQAISGGSKVPA
+648 KQAISGGSKVPS

-691 RGLDPRTDEDVYQ
+691 RGLDPRTDEDVYN

-717 QKFKVLTEKAR
+717 QKFKILTDKAR

-734 SEKPLIDELAD
+734 TEKPLIDELAD

-764 AQSPTDN
+764 AQSPK
-771 TDNTDSKEKSAES
+771 DNTDSKEKSAE
-784 AKSARPKNGSEKEE
+784 
-798 KSVSSV
+798 
-804 KSVGQKTGS
+804 SVGQKTGS

-824 SVGQKNTSE
+824 SVGQKTGSE
-833 KEQKS
+833 NEEKS
-838 VSSVKSARQ
+838 VSSVKSVGQ

-852 KEQKSSAGE
+852 NEQKSSAGE

-925 EKVENYWKV
+925 EKVENHWKV

>member
-16 QSLIDQFKTGE
+16 QSLIDQFKAGE

-272 KKDGSIDFEASAL
+272 KKDGSIDFEAPAL

-294 SPLGEKE
+294 SPLSEKE
-301 VKSEERRVKNSNP
+301 VKSEERRVKNS
-314 LGVPADLQSDGKQG
+314 SDFFD
-328 TSKNEIIDVEAFETW
+328 SEAFETW

-456 GIAKQLLDSDLNLD
+456 GIAKQLLNSDLNLD

-556 YEYVAK
+556 YDYVAK
-562 RGVNIVKDLIAKY
+562 RGVNIVKELIAKY
-575 KEVAPYSEK
+575 KEVAPYSEE

-631 LLENTPQGVPAD
+631 LLGNIPQGVPAD
-643 LQSAG
+643 LQS
-648 KQAISGGSKVPA
+648 
-660 DLKSDGKQGT
+660 DGKQET

-691 RGLDPRTDEDVYQ
+691 RGLDPRTDEDVYN

-717 QKFKVLTEKAR
+717 QKFKVLTDKAR

-734 SEKPLIDELAD
+734 EQKPLIDELAD

-764 AQSPTDN
+764 VQSPTDF
-771 TDNTDSKEKSAES
+771 TDNTDSKEKSAGQKNRSEDED
-784 AKSARPKNGSEKEE
+784 KSVSSVKSVGQRNRSENEE

-804 KSVGQKTGS
+804 KSVGQKS
-813 EKEEKSVSSVK
+813 
-824 SVGQKNTSE
+824 TSE
-833 KEQKS
+833 
-838 VSSVKSARQ
+838 
-847 KNTSE
+847 N
-852 KEQKSSAGE
+852 EQKSSAGE

-885 KIALTPMQSG
+885 KIALTPMLSG

-925 EKVENYWKV
+925 EKVENYW
-934 LIKKK
+934 

>member
-16 QSLIDQFKTGE
+16 QSLIDQFKAGE

-272 KKDGSIDFEASAL
+272 KKDGSIDFKAPAL
-285 PLEHHKPSF
+285 PLEHHKPNF
-294 SPLGEKE
+294 PPLKA
-301 VKSEERRVKNSNP
+301 P
-314 LGVPADLQSDGKQG
+314 TD
-328 TSKNEIIDVEAFETW
+328 FETW

-456 GIAKQLLDSDLNLD
+456 GIAKQLLNSNLNLD

-556 YEYVAK
+556 YDYVAK

-575 KEVAPYSEK
+575 KEVAPYSEE

-625 RKEVEQ
+625 RKEVE
-631 LLENTPQGVPAD
+631 LLMGNTPQGVPAD
-643 LQSAG
+643 LQSDG
-648 KQAISGGSKVPA
+648 KQA
-660 DLKSDGKQGT
+660 T
-670 SKIEKLLHDIV
+670 SKIEKRLHDIV

-691 RGLDPRTDEDVYQ
+691 RGLDPRTDEEVYN

-717 QKFKVLTEKAR
+717 QKFKVLTDKAR

-734 SEKPLIDELAD
+734 EQKPLIDELAD

-764 AQSPTDN
+764 
-771 TDNTDSKEKSAES
+771 EKTPVEQVA
-784 AKSARPKNGSEKEE
+784 EE
-798 KSVSSV
+798 K
-804 KSVGQKTGS
+804 TA
-813 EKEEKSVSSVK
+813 EEKAPAEQVSE
-824 SVGQKNTSE
+824 E
-833 KEQKS
+833 KAPAEKA
-838 VSSVKSARQ
+838 SAAEE
-847 KNTSE
+847 TE
-852 KEQKSSAGE
+852 T
-861 PEAISPDVKK
+861 IVPDVKK

>member
-16 QSLIDQFKTGE
+16 QSLIDQFKAGE

-272 KKDGSIDFEASAL
+272 KKDGSIDFKAPAL
-285 PLEHHKPSF
+285 PLEHHKPNF
-294 SPLGEKE
+294 PPLKA
-301 VKSEERRVKNSNP
+301 P
-314 LGVPADLQSDGKQG
+314 TD
-328 TSKNEIIDVEAFETW
+328 FETW

-456 GIAKQLLDSDLNLD
+456 GIAKQLLNSNLNLD

-547 AEQANYADY
+547 AEQANYADNY
-556 YEYVAK
+556 DYVAK
-562 RGVNIVKDLIAKY
+562 RGVNIVKELIAKY
-575 KEVAPYSEK
+575 KEVAPYSEE

-625 RKEVEQ
+625 RKEVE
-631 LLENTPQGVPAD
+631 LLMGNTPQGVPAD
-643 LQSAG
+643 LQSDG
-648 KQAISGGSKVPA
+648 KQAI
-660 DLKSDGKQGT
+660 

-691 RGLDPRTDEDVYQ
+691 RGLDPRTDEDVYN

-717 QKFKVLTEKAR
+717 QKFKVLTDKAR

-734 SEKPLIDELAD
+734 EQKPLIDELAD

-757 LQFKLPA
+757 LQFKLTA
-764 AQSPTDN
+764 
-771 TDNTDSKEKSAES
+771 EKTPVEQVA
-784 AKSARPKNGSEKEE
+784 EE
-798 KSVSSV
+798 KNA
-804 KSVGQKTGS
+804 
-813 EKEEKSVSSVK
+813 EEKAPAEQVSE
-824 SVGQKNTSE
+824 E
-833 KEQKS
+833 KAPAEKA
-838 VSSVKSARQ
+838 SAAEE
-847 KNTSE
+847 TE
-852 KEQKSSAGE
+852 T
-861 PEAISPDVKK
+861 IVPDVKK

>member
-16 QSLIDQFKTGE
+16 QSLIDQFKAGE

-272 KKDGSIDFEASAL
+272 KKDGSIDFEAPAL
-285 PLEHHKPSF
+285 PLEHHKPNF
-294 SPLGEKE
+294 
-301 VKSEERRVKNSNP
+301 
-314 LGVPADLQSDGKQG
+314 PALNASTD
-328 TSKNEIIDVEAFETW
+328 FETW

-456 GIAKQLLDSDLNLD
+456 GIAKQLLNSDLNLD

-547 AEQANYADY
+547 AEQANYTDY

-562 RGVNIVKDLIAKY
+562 RGVNIVKNLIAKY
-575 KEVAPYSEK
+575 KEVAPYSEE

-631 LLENTPQGVPAD
+631 LED
-643 LQSAG
+643 
-648 KQAISGGSKVPA
+648 
-660 DLKSDGKQGT
+660 T

-691 RGLDPRTDEDVYQ
+691 RGLDPRTDEDVYN

-717 QKFKVLTEKAR
+717 QKFKVLTDKAR

-734 SEKPLIDELAD
+734 AEKPLIDELAD

-764 AQSPTDN
+764 DQSPTDF
-771 TDNTDSKEKSAES
+771 TENTDSKEKSAES
-784 AKSARPKNGSEKEE
+784 NSKEE

-804 KSVGQKTGS
+804 KSVGQR
-813 EKEEKSVSSVK
+813 
-824 SVGQKNTSE
+824 NTSE
-833 KEQKS
+833 NE
-838 VSSVKSARQ
+838 
-847 KNTSE
+847 E
-852 KEQKSSAGE
+852 KSSAGE

>member
-16 QSLIDQFKTGE
+16 QSLINQFKAGE

-265 LEEFEEL
+265 LEEFKEL
-272 KKDGSIDFEASAL
+272 KKDGSIDFEAPAL

-294 SPLGEKE
+294 SPLDA
-301 VKSEERRVKNSNP
+301 P
-314 LGVPADLQSDGKQG
+314 TD
-328 TSKNEIIDVEAFETW
+328 FETW

-372 NSTDFFAEVAEYL
+372 NSTDFFAEAAEYL

-456 GIAKQLLDSDLNLD
+456 GIAKQLLNSNLNLD

-556 YEYVAK
+556 YDYVAK
-562 RGVNIVKDLIAKY
+562 RDVNIVKKLIAKY
-575 KEVAPYSEK
+575 KEVAPYSEE

-625 RKEVEQ
+625 RKEVE
-631 LLENTPQGVPAD
+631 LLMGNTPQGVPAD
-643 LQSAG
+643 LQS
-648 KQAISGGSKVPA
+648 
-660 DLKSDGKQGT
+660 DGKQET

-691 RGLDPRTDEDVYQ
+691 RGLDPRTDEDVYN

-717 QKFKVLTEKAR
+717 QKFKVLTDKAR

-734 SEKPLIDELAD
+734 EQKPLIDELAD

-764 AQSPTDN
+764 VQSPTDF
-771 TDNTDSKEKSAES
+771 TDNTDSKEKSAGQ
-784 AKSARPKNGSEKEE
+784 KNRSEDED

-804 KSVGQKTGS
+804 KSVGQKS
-813 EKEEKSVSSVK
+813 
-824 SVGQKNTSE
+824 TSE
-833 KEQKS
+833 
-838 VSSVKSARQ
+838 
-847 KNTSE
+847 N
-852 KEQKSSAGE
+852 EQKSSAGE

-885 KIALTPMQSG
+885 KIALTPMLSG

>member
-16 QSLIDQFKTGE
+16 QSLIDQFKAGE

-168 IDTSVA
+168 IDTSMA

-195 GFRVLIAGSAASNAH
+195 GFRMLIAGSAASNAH

-272 KKDGSIDFEASAL
+272 KKDGSIDFEAPAL
-285 PLEHHKPSF
+285 PLEHHKPNF
-294 SPLGEKE
+294 
-301 VKSEERRVKNSNP
+301 
-314 LGVPADLQSDGKQG
+314 PALKAPTD
-328 TSKNEIIDVEAFETW
+328 FETW

-456 GIAKQLLDSDLNLD
+456 GIAKQLLNSDLNLD

-503 GDDPYPAYTIWLP
+503 GDDPYPAYTVWLP
-516 VKGKHEIDLQQG
+516 TKGKHEIDLQQG

-562 RGVNIVKDLIAKY
+562 RGVNIVKELIAKY
-575 KEVAPYSEK
+575 KEIAPYSEE

-631 LLENTPQGVPAD
+631 LLSE
-643 LQSAG
+643 G
-648 KQAISGGSKVPA
+648 KQDTA
-660 DLKSDGKQGT
+660 
-670 SKIEKLLHDIV
+670 KIEKLLHDIV

-691 RGLDPRTDEDVYQ
+691 RGLDPRTDDDVYN

-717 QKFKVLTEKAR
+717 QKFKILTNKAR
-728 NNESLI
+728 SNESLMA
-734 SEKPLIDELAD
+734 EKPLIDELAD

-764 AQSPTDN
+764 VQNPTDN
-771 TDNTDSKEKSAES
+771 TDNTDSKEKSA
-784 AKSARPKNGSEKEE
+784 
-798 KSVSSV
+798 
-804 KSVGQKTGS
+804 GQKNRS

-824 SVGQKNTSE
+824 SVGQKNTNE
-833 KEQKS
+833 
-838 VSSVKSARQ
+838 
-847 KNTSE
+847 N
-852 KEQKSSAGE
+852 EQKSSAGE
-861 PEAISPDVKK
+861 PGATSPDVKK

>member
-16 QSLIDQFKTGE
+16 LSLIDQFKAGE

-102 ALKKLEKVGISS
+102 ALKKLGKVGISS

-252 FYKYGTEEAKRLY
+252 FYKSGTDEAKRLY
-265 LEEFEEL
+265 LEEFEKL
-272 KKDGSIDFEASAL
+272 KKDGSIDFEAPAL
-285 PLEHHKPSF
+285 PLEHHKPGF
-294 SPLGEKE
+294 
-301 VKSEERRVKNSNP
+301 
-314 LGVPADLQSDGKQG
+314 PALKAPTD
-328 TSKNEIIDVEAFETW
+328 FETW

-456 GIAKQLLDSDLNLD
+456 GIAKQLLNSNLNLD

-556 YEYVAK
+556 YDYVAK
-562 RGVNIVKDLIAKY
+562 RGVNIVKELIAKY
-575 KEVAPYSEK
+575 KEVAPYSEE

-625 RKEVEQ
+625 RKEVE
-631 LLENTPQGVPAD
+631 LLMGNTPQGVPAD
-643 LQSAG
+643 LQSGG
-648 KQAISGGSKVPA
+648 KQE
-660 DLKSDGKQGT
+660 T

-691 RGLDPRTDEDVYQ
+691 RGLDPRTDKDVYN

-717 QKFKVLTEKAR
+717 QKFKVLTDKAR
-728 NNESLI
+728 SNESLMA
-734 SEKPLIDELAD
+734 ENPLIDELAD

-764 AQSPTDN
+764 
-771 TDNTDSKEKSAES
+771 EKTPVEQVA
-784 AKSARPKNGSEKEE
+784 EE
-798 KSVSSV
+798 K
-804 KSVGQKTGS
+804 TA
-813 EKEEKSVSSVK
+813 EEKAPAEQVSE
-824 SVGQKNTSE
+824 E
-833 KEQKS
+833 KAPAEKA
-838 VSSVKSARQ
+838 SAAEE
-847 KNTSE
+847 TE
-852 KEQKSSAGE
+852 T
-861 PEAISPDVKK
+861 IVPDVKK

-934 LIKKK
+934 LIRKK

>member
-16 QSLIDQFKTGE
+16 QSLIDQFKAGE

-128 DRSGLTADE
+128 DRSGLTGDE

-272 KKDGSIDFEASAL
+272 KKDGSIDFEAPAL

-294 SPLGEKE
+294 SPLDA
-301 VKSEERRVKNSNP
+301 P
-314 LGVPADLQSDGKQG
+314 TD
-328 TSKNEIIDVEAFETW
+328 FETW

-456 GIAKQLLDSDLNLD
+456 GIAKQLLNSNLNLD

-556 YEYVAK
+556 YDYVAK
-562 RGVNIVKDLIAKY
+562 RGVNIVKELIAKY
-575 KEVAPYSEK
+575 KEVAPYSEE

-625 RKEVEQ
+625 RKEVE
-631 LLENTPQGVPAD
+631 LLMGNTPQGVPAD
-643 LQSAG
+643 LQSDG
-648 KQAISGGSKVPA
+648 KQA
-660 DLKSDGKQGT
+660 T

-691 RGLDPRTDEDVYQ
+691 RGLDPRTDDDVYN

-717 QKFKVLTEKAR
+717 QKFKVLTDKAR

-734 SEKPLIDELAD
+734 EQKPLIDELAD

-764 AQSPTDN
+764 VQSPTDF
-771 TDNTDSKEKSAES
+771 TDNTDSKEKSA
-784 AKSARPKNGSEKEE
+784 
-798 KSVSSV
+798 
-804 KSVGQKTGS
+804 GQKNRS
-813 EKEEKSVSSVK
+813 EDEDKSVSSVK
-824 SVGQKNTSE
+824 SVGQKNRSE
-833 KEQKS
+833 KEDKS
-838 VSSVKSARQ
+838 VSSVKSVGQ
-847 KNTSE
+847 KSTSE
-852 KEQKSSAGE
+852 NEQKSSAGE

-925 EKVENYWKV
+925 KKVENYWKV

>member
-16 QSLIDQFKTGE
+16 QSLIDQFKAGE

-102 ALKKLEKVGISS
+102 ALKKLGKVGISS

-272 KKDGSIDFEASAL
+272 KKDGSIDFEAPAL
-285 PLEHHKPSF
+285 PLEHHKPNF
-294 SPLGEKE
+294 PPLKA
-301 VKSEERRVKNSNP
+301 P
-314 LGVPADLQSDGKQG
+314 TD
-328 TSKNEIIDVEAFETW
+328 FETW

-456 GIAKQLLDSDLNLD
+456 GIAKQLLNSNLNLD

-556 YEYVAK
+556 YDYVAK

-575 KEVAPYSEK
+575 KEVAPYSEE

-631 LLENTPQGVPAD
+631 LL
-643 LQSAG
+643 
-648 KQAISGGSKVPA
+648 
-660 DLKSDGKQGT
+660 SDGKQNTG
-670 SKIEKLLHDIV
+670 KIEKLLHDIV

-691 RGLDPRTDEDVYQ
+691 RGLDPRTDEDVYN

-717 QKFKVLTEKAR
+717 QKFKVLTDKAR
-728 NNESLI
+728 NSASLI
-734 SEKPLIDELAD
+734 EQKPLIDELAD

-764 AQSPTDN
+764 
-771 TDNTDSKEKSAES
+771 EKTQVEQVA
-784 AKSARPKNGSEKEE
+784 EE
-798 KSVSSV
+798 KNA
-804 KSVGQKTGS
+804 
-813 EKEEKSVSSVK
+813 EEKAPAEQVSE
-824 SVGQKNTSE
+824 E
-833 KEQKS
+833 KAPAEKA
-838 VSSVKSARQ
+838 SAAEE
-847 KNTSE
+847 TE
-852 KEQKSSAGE
+852 T
-861 PEAISPDVKK
+861 IVPDVKK

>member
-16 QSLIDQFKTGE
+16 QSLIDQFKAGE

-128 DRSGLTADE
+128 DRSGLTAEE

-272 KKDGSIDFEASAL
+272 KKDGSIDFEAPAL
-285 PLEHHKPSF
+285 PLEHHKPNF
-294 SPLGEKE
+294 PPLKA
-301 VKSEERRVKNSNP
+301 P
-314 LGVPADLQSDGKQG
+314 TD
-328 TSKNEIIDVEAFETW
+328 FETW

-456 GIAKQLLDSDLNLD
+456 GIAKQLLNSNLNLD

-547 AEQANYADY
+547 AEQANYTDY

-562 RGVNIVKDLIAKY
+562 RGVNIVKNLIAKY
-575 KEVAPYSEK
+575 KEVAPYSEE

-625 RKEVEQ
+625 RKEVE
-631 LLENTPQGVPAD
+631 LLMGNIPQGVPAD
-643 LQSAG
+643 LQSDG
-648 KQAISGGSKVPA
+648 KQA
-660 DLKSDGKQGT
+660 T

-691 RGLDPRTDEDVYQ
+691 RGLDPRTDEDVYN

-717 QKFKVLTEKAR
+717 QKFKVLTDKAR

-734 SEKPLIDELAD
+734 EQKPLIDELAD

-757 LQFKLPA
+757 LQFKLTA
-764 AQSPTDN
+764 
-771 TDNTDSKEKSAES
+771 EKTPVEQVA
-784 AKSARPKNGSEKEE
+784 EE
-798 KSVSSV
+798 KAA
-804 KSVGQKTGS
+804 
-813 EKEEKSVSSVK
+813 EEKTPAE
-824 SVGQKNTSE
+824 QASE
-833 KEQKS
+833 EKAPAEKA
-838 VSSVKSARQ
+838 SAAEE
-847 KNTSE
+847 TE
-852 KEQKSSAGE
+852 T
-861 PEAISPDVKK
+861 IVPDVKK

-885 KIALTPMQSG
+885 KIALTQMQSG

>member
-16 QSLIDQFKTGE
+16 QSLIDQFKAGE

-272 KKDGSIDFEASAL
+272 KKDGSIDFEAPAL
-285 PLEHHKPSF
+285 PLEHHKPNF
-294 SPLGEKE
+294 
-301 VKSEERRVKNSNP
+301 
-314 LGVPADLQSDGKQG
+314 PALNASTD
-328 TSKNEIIDVEAFETW
+328 FETW

-456 GIAKQLLDSDLNLD
+456 GIVKQLLNSDLNLD

-547 AEQANYADY
+547 AEQANYTDY
-556 YEYVAK
+556 YDYVAK
-562 RGVNIVKDLIAKY
+562 RGVNIVKELIAKY
-575 KEVAPYSEK
+575 KEVAPYSEE

-625 RKEVEQ
+625 RKEVE
-631 LLENTPQGVPAD
+631 LLMGNTPQGVPAD
-643 LQSAG
+643 LQSDG
-648 KQAISGGSKVPA
+648 KQA
-660 DLKSDGKQGT
+660 T

-691 RGLDPRTDEDVYQ
+691 RGLDPRTDEDVYN

-717 QKFKVLTEKAR
+717 QKFKVLTDKAR

-734 SEKPLIDELAD
+734 EQKPLIDELAD

-757 LQFKLPA
+757 LQFKLTA
-764 AQSPTDN
+764 
-771 TDNTDSKEKSAES
+771 EKTPVEQVA
-784 AKSARPKNGSEKEE
+784 EE
-798 KSVSSV
+798 KAA
-804 KSVGQKTGS
+804 
-813 EKEEKSVSSVK
+813 EEKAPAEQVSE
-824 SVGQKNTSE
+824 E
-833 KEQKS
+833 KAPAEKA
-838 VSSVKSARQ
+838 SAAEE
-847 KNTSE
+847 TE
-852 KEQKSSAGE
+852 T
-861 PEAISPDVKK
+861 IVPDVKK

>member
-16 QSLIDQFKTGE
+16 QSLIDQFKAGE

-272 KKDGSIDFEASAL
+272 KKDGSIDFEAPAL

-294 SPLGEKE
+294 SPLDA
-301 VKSEERRVKNSNP
+301 P
-314 LGVPADLQSDGKQG
+314 TD
-328 TSKNEIIDVEAFETW
+328 FETW

-547 AEQANYADY
+547 AEQANYANY
-556 YEYVAK
+556 YDYVAK

-575 KEVAPYSEK
+575 KEVAPYSEE

-631 LLENTPQGVPAD
+631 LL
-643 LQSAG
+643 
-648 KQAISGGSKVPA
+648 
-660 DLKSDGKQGT
+660 SDGKQDT

-691 RGLDPRTDEDVYQ
+691 RGLDPRTDEDVYN

-717 QKFKVLTEKAR
+717 QKFKVLTDKAR

-734 SEKPLIDELAD
+734 AYKPLIDELAD

-764 AQSPTDN
+764 DQSPTDF
-771 TDNTDSKEKSAES
+771 TDNTDSKEKSASSAES
-784 AKSARPKNGSEKEE
+784 AR
-798 KSVSSV
+798 
-804 KSVGQKTGS
+804 QKTGS
-813 EKEEKSVSSVK
+813 ENEQKSASSAE
-824 SVGQKNTSE
+824 SVGQRNRSE
-833 KEQKS
+833 KEKD
-838 VSSVKSARQ
+838 A
-847 KNTSE
+847 
-852 KEQKSSAGE
+852 SAGE
-861 PEAISPDVKK
+861 PEAIATDVKK

>member
-16 QSLIDQFKTGE
+16 QSLIDQFKAGE

-272 KKDGSIDFEASAL
+272 KKDGSIDFEAPAL
-285 PLEHHKPSF
+285 PLEHHKPNF
-294 SPLGEKE
+294 
-301 VKSEERRVKNSNP
+301 
-314 LGVPADLQSDGKQG
+314 PALKAPTD
-328 TSKNEIIDVEAFETW
+328 FETW

-350 QTNAEGLKENLWYAY
+350 QTNAEGLKEDLWYAY

-456 GIAKQLLDSDLNLD
+456 GIAKQLLNSDLNLD

-556 YEYVAK
+556 YDYVAK
-562 RGVNIVKDLIAKY
+562 RGVNIVKELIAKY
-575 KEVAPYSEK
+575 KEIAPYSEE

-625 RKEVEQ
+625 RKEVE
-631 LLENTPQGVPAD
+631 LLMGNIPQGVPAD
-643 LQSAG
+643 LQSDG
-648 KQAISGGSKVPA
+648 KQA
-660 DLKSDGKQGT
+660 T

-691 RGLDPRTDEDVYQ
+691 RGLDPRTDEDVYN

-717 QKFKVLTEKAR
+717 QKFKVLTDKAR
-728 NNESLI
+728 NYESLI
-734 SEKPLIDELAD
+734 AEKPLIDELAD

-764 AQSPTDN
+764 
-771 TDNTDSKEKSAES
+771 EKTQVEQVA
-784 AKSARPKNGSEKEE
+784 EE
-798 KSVSSV
+798 KNA
-804 KSVGQKTGS
+804 
-813 EKEEKSVSSVK
+813 EEKAPAEQVSE
-824 SVGQKNTSE
+824 E
-833 KEQKS
+833 KAPAEKA
-838 VSSVKSARQ
+838 SAAEE
-847 KNTSE
+847 TE
-852 KEQKSSAGE
+852 T
-861 PEAISPDVKK
+861 IVPDVKK

>member
-16 QSLIDQFKTGE
+16 QSLIDQFKAGE

-210 TGWEVFDFLPEK
+210 TGWEVFNFLPEK

-272 KKDGSIDFEASAL
+272 KKDGSIDFEAPAL
-285 PLEHHKPSF
+285 PLEHHKPNF
-294 SPLGEKE
+294 
-301 VKSEERRVKNSNP
+301 
-314 LGVPADLQSDGKQG
+314 PALKAPTD
-328 TSKNEIIDVEAFETW
+328 FETW

-445 LGICLPKGAID
+445 LGICLPKGAIN
-456 GIAKQLLDSDLNLD
+456 GIAKQLLNSDLNLD

-556 YEYVAK
+556 YDYVAK

-575 KEVAPYSEK
+575 KEVAPYSEE

-625 RKEVEQ
+625 RKEVE
-631 LLENTPQGVPAD
+631 LLMGNIPQGVPAD
-643 LQSAG
+643 LQSDG
-648 KQAISGGSKVPA
+648 KQA
-660 DLKSDGKQGT
+660 T

-691 RGLDPRTDEDVYQ
+691 RGLDPRTDEDVYN

-717 QKFKVLTEKAR
+717 QKFKVLTDKAR
-728 NNESLI
+728 NSASLI
-734 SEKPLIDELAD
+734 EQKPLIDELAD

-764 AQSPTDN
+764 
-771 TDNTDSKEKSAES
+771 EKTPVEQVV
-784 AKSARPKNGSEKEE
+784 EE
-798 KSVSSV
+798 KNA
-804 KSVGQKTGS
+804 
-813 EKEEKSVSSVK
+813 EEKAPAEQVSE
-824 SVGQKNTSE
+824 E
-833 KEQKS
+833 KAPAEKA
-838 VSSVKSARQ
+838 SAAEE
-847 KNTSE
+847 TE
-852 KEQKSSAGE
+852 T
-861 PEAISPDVKK
+861 IVPDVKK

>member
-16 QSLIDQFKTGE
+16 QSLIDQFKAGE

-272 KKDGSIDFEASAL
+272 KKDGSIDFEAPAL
-285 PLEHHKPSF
+285 PLEHHKPNF
-294 SPLGEKE
+294 PPLKA
-301 VKSEERRVKNSNP
+301 P
-314 LGVPADLQSDGKQG
+314 TD
-328 TSKNEIIDVEAFETW
+328 FETW

-456 GIAKQLLDSDLNLD
+456 GIAKQLLVSNLNLD

-536 AFVEDYLRDVI
+536 AFVEDYLSDVI

-556 YEYVAK
+556 YDYVAK
-562 RGVNIVKDLIAKY
+562 RGVNIVKELIAKY
-575 KEVAPYSEK
+575 KEVAPYSEE

-625 RKEVEQ
+625 RKEVE
-631 LLENTPQGVPAD
+631 LLMGNIPQGVPAD
-643 LQSAG
+643 LQSDG
-648 KQAISGGSKVPA
+648 KQA
-660 DLKSDGKQGT
+660 T

-691 RGLDPRTDEDVYQ
+691 RGLDPRTDEDVYN

-717 QKFKVLTEKAR
+717 QKFKVLTDKAI

-734 SEKPLIDELAD
+734 EQKPLIDELAD

-764 AQSPTDN
+764 
-771 TDNTDSKEKSAES
+771 EKTPVEQVA
-784 AKSARPKNGSEKEE
+784 EE
-798 KSVSSV
+798 K
-804 KSVGQKTGS
+804 TA
-813 EKEEKSVSSVK
+813 EEKAPAEQVSE
-824 SVGQKNTSE
+824 E
-833 KEQKS
+833 KAPAEKA
-838 VSSVKSARQ
+838 SAAEE
-847 KNTSE
+847 TE
-852 KEQKSSAGE
+852 T
-861 PEAISPDVKK
+861 IVPDVKK

>member
-16 QSLIDQFKTGE
+16 QSLIDQFKAGE

-272 KKDGSIDFEASAL
+272 KKDGSIDFEAPAL

-294 SPLGEKE
+294 SPLSEKEVKSGLKE

-314 LGVPADLQSDGKQG
+314 LGVPSDLQSDGKQG

-456 GIAKQLLDSDLNLD
+456 GIAKQLLNSDLNLD

-556 YEYVAK
+556 YDYVAK

-575 KEVAPYSEK
+575 KEIAPYSEE

-631 LLENTPQGVPAD
+631 LLENIPQGVPAD
-643 LQSAG
+643 LQSDG

-660 DLKSDGKQGT
+660 DLQSDGKQGT

-691 RGLDPRTDEDVYQ
+691 RGLDPRTDDDVYN

-757 LQFKLPA
+757 LQFKLTA

-784 AKSARPKNGSEKEE
+784 AKSAR
-798 KSVSSV
+798 
-804 KSVGQKTGS
+804 
-813 EKEEKSVSSVK
+813 
-824 SVGQKNTSE
+824 QKNTSE

-838 VSSVKSARQ
+838 VSSVKSVGQ

-908 ENVPGSVKNE
+908 ENVLGSVKNE